1 MAKTTKPKKTA
12 AKKEPKPAAKAKAAP
27 KPAAKPAPLPEHGIV
42 VGKSAKFEVL
52 DLHFGNR
59 HGLVTG
65 ATGTGKTVT
74 LQVLAEG
81 FAANGVPVFA
91 ADIKGDLSGI
101 SQAGE
106 AKPAFVERA
115 EGMGLPYQPDE
126 FSVVFWDVFGKQG
139 HPIRATM
146 SEMGPLLLSR
156 LLQLNDTQEGVLNIA
171 FRVADEQGLTLLD
184 LKDLRAILGLIAENA
199 AELQKVYGNV
209 SPATVGT
216 IQRALLVLENQGA
229 NSFFGEPALDIKD
242 FMRTDRDGRGTISIL
257 AADKLIENPRLYA
270 TFLLWLL
277 SELFEE
283 LPEVGDVDK
292 PKLVFF
298 FDEAHLLFNDA
309 PKALLEKIEQVV
321 RLIRSKGVGVYFVT
335 QNPLDVPETV
345 LAQLSNR
352 VQHALRAF
360 TPRDQKAVR
369 AAAETFRPNPK
380 LDTTEAITQLGKGEA
395 LVSFLEGNGTPSMV
409 ERTMIRPPSARLG
422 VISDAERKAVL
433 AASPVKGT
441 YDTPV
446 DAESAYEMLQKRVA
460 NTAAPAGEGEAAGE
474 PAQGGGVLD
483 KIGGMIGTIFGT
495 NVPRGKRLS
504 TGQLVTREVTRSV
517 TNRVAG
523 KIAADIGKQLGGSM
537 GGSIGRAIVRGTLG
551 GMLRR

>member
-1 MAKTTKPKKTA
+1 MAKTTKPKKPA
-12 AKKEPKPAAKAKAAP
+12 AKKEPKPAAKAKPAP
-27 KPAAKPAPLPEHGIV
+27 KPAPKSAPKSAPEPAVLPEHGIM

-106 AKPAFVERA
+106 PKPAFVERA
-115 EGMGLPYQPDE
+115 EGMGLAYQPDE

-146 SEMGPLLLSR
+146 SEMGPLLLAR

-209 SPATVGT
+209 SAATVGT

-242 FMRTDRDGRGTISIL
+242 FMRTERDGRGVISIL
-257 AADKLIENPRLYA
+257 AADRLIENPRLYA

-283 LPEVGDVDK
+283 LPEVGDLEK

-321 RLIRSKGVGVYFVT
+321 RLIRSKGVGVYFIT

-345 LAQLSNR
+345 LGQLGNR

-360 TPRDQKAVR
+360 TPRDQKVVK
-369 AAAETFRPNPK
+369 AAATTFRQNK
-380 LDTTEAITQLGKGEA
+380 DLDVETVITELGVGEA
-395 LVSFLEGNGTPSMV
+395 LVSFLNDKGQPNVV
-409 ERTMIRPPSARLG
+409 ERALIYPPESQLPPLS
-422 VISDAERKAVL
+422 VAEREET
-433 AASPVKGT
+433 VKQSGI
-441 YDTPV
+441 YGHYEKVMDR
-446 DAESAYEMLQKRVA
+446 ESAYEL
-460 NTAAPAGEGEAAGE
+460 
-474 PAQGGGVLD
+474 L
-483 KIGGMIGTIFGT
+483 
-495 NVPRGKRLS
+495 
-504 TGQLVTREVTRSV
+504 
-517 TNRVAG
+517 
-523 KIAADIGKQLGGSM
+523 
-537 GGSIGRAIVRGTLG
+537 
-551 GMLRR
+551 